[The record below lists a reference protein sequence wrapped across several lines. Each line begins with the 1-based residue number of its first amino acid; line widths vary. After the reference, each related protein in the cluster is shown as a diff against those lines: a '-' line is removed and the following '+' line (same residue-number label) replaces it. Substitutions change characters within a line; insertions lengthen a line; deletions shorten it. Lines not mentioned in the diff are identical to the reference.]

1 MDDDSA
7 SVASTF
13 VDRFADG
20 AFDEADELVHPDG
33 PMDGAGDAALLFSVL
48 LTDFLVTLLL
58 QSVPT
63 EVTETTTIEEG
74 PTRASVAVSA
84 TIAGV
89 EAPEVLVELRRHADD
104 EADPH
109 AARHGD
115 WRVWTVEL
123 DQ

>member
-7 SVASTF
+7 AVASTF
-13 VDRFADG
+13 VERFGDG

-33 PMDGAGDAALLFSVL
+33 PMEGAGDAAMIFSLV
-48 LTDFLVTLLL
+48 LTDFIVTLLL
-58 QSVPT
+58 RSVPT

-89 EAPEVLVELRRHADD
+89 QAPEALVELRRHADD
-104 EADPH
+104 DAAPR
-109 AARHGD
+109 AARDGD
-115 WRVWTVEL
+115 WRVWNVDT
-123 DQ
+123 DR